1 MVATAAMAITAM
13 AMPVSLMTST
23 MPVVVTRL
31 AALLVCLVLAYCG
44 WLAVHRGLADAVAEQ
59 ARTEMRGWDEAALEA
74 VSVHNALDLMLRA
87 NELDP
92 GHPTYLHRL
101 GRLSHL
107 LMGLELAQRDEW
119 AGRAKGYYRESLIA
133 RPAWPITWAN
143 LALVKADQL
152 EFDAEMDLALAN
164 AMRLGPWEPGVLV
177 MMANMA
183 TTRGQF
189 LTSDIRAMLG
199 ANVARGL
206 ISPVSGVTANVLGM
220 LAGAELNTETLSALE
235 KLLATNDW
243 NRNPDQLMQVA
254 LTYYNRWQPENLPLI
269 RERLLSEIISRPH
282 TVRFLSEKK
291 RLLQLCPYL
300 PRKPKFRNACH
311 RS

>member
-1 MVATAAMAITAM
+1 
-13 AMPVSLMTST
+13 

-31 AALLVCLVLAYCG
+31 AALLVCLVLAYCA
-44 WLAVHRGLADAVAEQ
+44 WLAVHQGLADGIAEQ
-59 ARTEMRGWDEAALEA
+59 ARTEMRGWDEAALDSF
-74 VSVHNALDLMLRA
+74 SVHNALDLMLRA

-119 AGRAKGYYRESLIA
+119 AGRAKGYYRESLIV
-133 RPAWPITWAN
+133 RPGWPITWAN

-152 EFDAEMDLALAN
+152 EFDAEMDLALTN
-164 AMRLGPWEPGVLV
+164 AMSLGPWEPGVLV

-189 LTSDIRAMLG
+189 LTSDMRAMLG

-206 ISPVSGVTANVLGM
+206 MSPVGGVTANVLGM
-220 LAGAELNTETLSALE
+220 LEGAELNSELNSETLIALE
-235 KLLATNDW
+235 ALLVTNDW
-243 NRNPDQLMQVA
+243 NRNPDQLMQVGLA
-254 LTYYNRWQPENLPLI
+254 YYNRWQPENLPLI
-269 RERLLSEIISRPH
+269 RERLLSEIVSRPH
-282 TVRFLSEKK
+282 TVRFLTEKN
-291 RLLQLCPYL
+291 RLLELCPYL
-300 PRKPKFRNACH
+300 PRKLKFRKACQ

>member
-1 MVATAAMAITAM
+1 MVATAAMAIMAM

-31 AALLVCLVLAYCG
+31 AALLVCLVLAYCA
-44 WLAVHRGLADAVAEQ
+44 WLAGHRGLADGVAEQ
-59 ARTEMRGWDEAALEA
+59 AHTEMRGWDAAALSSG
-74 VSVHNALDLMLRA
+74 SVHNALDLMLRA
-87 NELDP
+87 NALDP
-92 GHPTYLHRL
+92 WHPTYLHRL

-119 AGRAKGYYRESLIA
+119 AGRAKGYYRESLIV

-152 EFDAEMDLALAN
+152 EFDAEMNLALTN
-164 AMRLGPWEPGVLV
+164 AMSLGPWEPGVLV
-177 MMANMA
+177 MMAGMA

-189 LTSDIRAMLG
+189 LTSDMRAMRG

-206 ISPVSGVTANVLGM
+206 ISPVRGVTANVLCI
-220 LAGAELNTETLSALE
+220 LDGAKLNTETLSAIE
-235 KLLATNDW
+235 ALLVTNDW

-254 LTYYNRWQPENLPLI
+254 LAYYTLWPPGNLTLI
-269 RERLLSEIISRPH
+269 RERLLIEIVSRPH
-282 TVRFLSEKK
+282 TVRFLINKN
-291 RLLQLCPYL
+291 RLIELCPYL
-300 PRKPKFRNACH
+300 PRKHTFRKACR

>member
-1 MVATAAMAITAM
+1 MATMAM
-13 AMPVSLMTST
+13 AMPVSLMTNT
-23 MPVVVTRL
+23 MPVVVMRL
-31 AALLVCLVLAYCG
+31 AALLVCLVLAYCA
-44 WLAVHRGLADAVAEQ
+44 WFAVHQGLADGIAEQ
-59 ARTEMRGWDEAALEA
+59 ARTEMRGWDEAALDS

-119 AGRAKGYYRESLIA
+119 ARRAKGYYRESLIV

-152 EFDAEMDLALAN
+152 EFDAEMNLALTN
-164 AMRLGPWEPGVLV
+164 AMSLGPWEPGVLV

-189 LTSDIRAMLG
+189 LTSDMRAMLG

-206 ISPVSGVTANVLGM
+206 ISPVRGVASNVLGM
-220 LAGAELNTETLSALE
+220 LEGAELNTETLIAIEVSLV
-235 KLLATNDW
+235 KNDW

-254 LTYYNRWQPENLPLI
+254 LTYYNRWQPENLVLI
-269 RERLLSEIISRPH
+269 RERLLRKIVRRPH
-282 TVRFLSEKK
+282 TVRFLIEKN
-291 RLLQLCPYL
+291 RLIELCPYL
-300 PRKPKFRNACH
+300 PRKPTFRKACQ
-311 RS
+311 RR